1 MFGECDAPTSFAID
15 GRVIGADHPPYI
27 IAELSANH
35 LGRIEI
41 ALDLI
46 EAAAHAG
53 AHAVKLQTYTA
64 DTMTLDHD
72 SPEFV
77 IQSGPWQGRRLY
89 ELYEQAHTPWEW
101 LPALFKQARDCGIS
115 CFSSPFDQ
123 SAVDVLES
131 LNAPA
136 YKIASFEMIDHPLI
150 ERAARTGKPLIM
162 SRGMATAEEIADAV
176 AVARGAG
183 CRDLLLLHCVS
194 GYPTPVEEINLASIP
209 DLAQRFGV
217 LVGLSD
223 HTLDTAVS
231 VAAVALGAVVVEKH
245 FIRRRSDGG
254 PDAGFSIEPDE
265 LADLVNCTQIAW
277 KALGEPSYVRKA
289 SEASQV
295 QLRRSLYI
303 TADIKL
309 GDRLTPA
316 NFRSIRPGF
325 GLSPKYY
332 HDVLGRRAARDLS
345 RGTPLRWEDLS

>member
-1 MFGECDAPTSFAID
+1 MSGRSDASSSFAID
-15 GRVIGADHPPYI
+15 GRAIGPNQPPYI

-35 LGRIEI
+35 RGSIET

-46 EAAAHAG
+46 EAAARAG

-72 SPEFV
+72 GPDFV

-89 ELYEQAHTPWEW
+89 DLYHEAHTPWDW
-101 LPALFKQARDCGIS
+101 FPALFAKARACGIC
-115 CFSSPFDQ
+115 CFSSPFDE
-123 SAVDVLES
+123 SAVDMLES

-162 SRGMATAEEIADAV
+162 SRGMATAEEIAEAV
-176 AVARGAG
+176 AVARDAG

-194 GYPTPVEEINLASIP
+194 GYPTPAEEINLASIP
-209 DLAQRFGV
+209 DLARRFST

-223 HTLDTAVS
+223 HTLGTAVA
-231 VAAVALGAVVVEKH
+231 VASVALGAVAVEKH
-245 FIRRRSDGG
+245 FIRRRTDGG
-254 PDAGFSIEPDE
+254 PDAAFSIEPPE
-265 LADLVNCTQIAW
+265 LADLVDGTLTAW
-277 KALGEPSYVRKA
+277 KALGHPSYTRKA

-303 TADIKL
+303 AADVKA
-309 GDRLTPA
+309 GEELTSV
-316 NFRSIRPGF
+316 NLRSIRPGF
-325 GLSPKYY
+325 GLSPK
-332 HDVLGRRAARDLS
+332 HLREVLGRRAVHDLT
-345 RGTPLRWEDLS
+345 RGTPLRWEDLA